1 MRNNATVLVVDDE
14 ADIRFLVSG
23 ILEDEG
29 YNIIEAATTDEAYDA
44 LQSHTPS
51 LAILDIWLGESEN
64 DGLQILD
71 YIMQTWPHMPA
82 LMISGHGT
90 IETAVSAIKKGAYD
104 FIEKPFKSDRLA
116 VMVHRAFE
124 AAQLRDENR
133 RLRERVSEHNSTL
146 LGESTPMQQ
155 LKHVIGRVAPTNSRV
170 LITGEPGSGKEVV
183 ARQIHN
189 QSHRAQAPFF
199 VLNCAVMRPDRLET
213 ELFGAEAGIEGDDV
227 HPGVLEQASGG
238 TLLLDEVGDMPLE
251 TQSKIVRVLQDQSF
265 HRVGGQEALQADVR
279 ILAST
284 NQDLHEAMAR
294 GEFRQDLFYRLS
306 VVPVDVPALRE
317 RESDIPLLARH
328 FMQEFAQA
336 NGHRPREFSQSAL
349 VAMQAYTWP
358 GNVRQLRNLVEW
370 LIIMGEADNDQPI
383 HAEDLPA
390 DFGEGEKQ
398 DDINHRSQHLTNMP
412 LRQAREA
419 FERDYL
425 LAQMQ
430 RFDWNISKTAEF
442 IGMERSAL
450 HRKLKSLNIEGEETA
465 QSGHQ
470 NSKISA

>member
-1 MRNNATVLVVDDE
+1 MANNTTVLVVDDE
-14 ADIRFLVSG
+14 ADIRFLIAS

-29 YNIIEAATTDEAYDA
+29 YSIIEAATTAQAYEA
-44 LQSHTPS
+44 LQVHAPS

-64 DGLQILD
+64 DGLKILD
-71 YIMQTWPHMPA
+71 HIMQTTPHMPA

-104 FIEKPFKSDRLA
+104 FIEKPFKSDRLV
-116 VMVHRAFE
+116 VMVQRALE

-133 RLRERVSEHNSTL
+133 RLRERVSEHNTTL
-146 LGESTPMQQ
+146 IGKSTPMQQ
-155 LKHVIGRVAPTNSRV
+155 LKHMISRVAPTNSRV

-189 QSHRAQAPFF
+189 RSSRSQAPFI

-213 ELFGAEAGIEGDDV
+213 ELFGAEAGIEGDEV

-251 TQSKIVRVLQDQSF
+251 TQSKIVRVLQDQYF
-265 HRVGGQEALQADVR
+265 HRVGGQQPLQADVR

-294 GEFRQDLFYRLS
+294 HEFRQDLFYRLS
-306 VVPVDVPALRE
+306 VVPIEVPALRE

-328 FMQEFAQA
+328 FMQEFAEA
-336 NGHRPREFSQSAL
+336 NGHRPREFAQSAL
-349 VAMQAYTWP
+349 VAMQAYKWP
-358 GNVRQLRNLVEW
+358 GNVRQMRNIVEW
-370 LIIMGEADNDQPI
+370 LIIMGEADNDEAI
-383 HAEDLPA
+383 HAEDLPS
-390 DFGEGEKQ
+390 DFAQGAEQREL
-398 DDINHRSQHLTNMP
+398 NHRPQQLANMP

-450 HRKLKSLNIEGEETA
+450 HRKLKSLNIEGDA
-465 QSGHQ
+465 
-470 NSKISA
+470 AA